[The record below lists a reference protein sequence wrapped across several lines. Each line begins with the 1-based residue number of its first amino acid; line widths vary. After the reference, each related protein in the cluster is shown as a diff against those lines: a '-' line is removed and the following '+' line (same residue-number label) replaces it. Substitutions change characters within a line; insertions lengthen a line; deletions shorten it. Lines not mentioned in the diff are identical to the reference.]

1 MIIYKILLLACM
13 TAPEGRKERKN
24 ISKLIRQ
31 DSYDESDITG
41 HPVHLEFP
49 GQMTGCHKDGCN

>member
-1 MIIYKILLLACM
+1 M

-41 HPVHLEFP
+41 HPVHLECP
-49 GQMTGCHKDGCN
+49 GKMTGCHKDGCN